1 MAMTTTRRFAQ
12 NLAVMCALLVFS
24 SWAFGQKD
32 PGVRGG
38 IQNTGG
44 GLQQQGI
51 PIPHPPL
58 MSRNPTNGES
68 VNPNELASFLEG
80 ILRAGQLES
89 TCDNCADV
97 TAGSPVPGELDPLFP
112 HVP

>member
-1 MAMTTTRRFAQ
+1 MKRTKRSVQ
-12 NLAVMCALLVFS
+12 SAVIVATLLLSS

-51 PIPHPPL
+51 PIPHPPVI
-58 MSRNPTNGES
+58 SPNPTTGATIN
-68 VNPNELASFLEG
+68 NNELASLLEG
-80 ILRAGQLES
+80 ILRARQPES
-89 TCDNCADV
+89 NSDTCADV
-97 TAGSPVPGELDPLFP
+97 TAGSPV
-112 HVP
+112 HSR